1 LAACGDPGP
10 ADAVRKTIGPQ
21 GGLISS
27 HDQVLT
33 IVFQP
38 GALSSELEI
47 EVFESDEPPPI
58 FGPAYRVRPHVELL
72 VDAEVTYR
80 RVLPSN
86 PNAATVA
93 AIRWDDYTS
102 GMGHWEPLPRL
113 AVSPAQQSVIAL
125 DDELSLYYGLLEDP
139 DAPPLPDDGADTPPP
154 DDGPGTTGTT
164 TTEPGSDTGQ
174 TTMAVDPTT
183 SAEDGPVGSS
193 EGSTSEPGG
202 SSSDGGASTDDGMMV
217 VPICGDG
224 IPQPGELCLVPGG
237 NAPVGPVPIDVGA
250 GDLDGDGAI
259 DVVTLDSGALE
270 VSVSF
275 GNGDGT
281 LAAPGAGT
289 GLTGTPTRLE
299 LGDFTGDGELD
310 VVVLDTE
317 TDAVLLLQG
326 DGAGGLMPPL
336 ATPTGAGVVAMAG
349 ATFDP
354 GASRDLAVLDAGA
367 NTLQIVLGG
376 PAGLVAGPTAMVGA
390 AIDDAIVTGSFNPG
404 GDAFTDIMGVGVA
417 GYDAWATDGLGTGFI
432 GEIANAF
439 GPGGTFAMVVAGDVD
454 EDGDDDVVG
463 IDTTGD
469 VLVLGL
475 STGGA
480 ANFSFAAPIA
490 LGTDPSD
497 VALADLDGDGDLEAV
512 VCNATSGDV
521 MVLAWNAGGYA
532 LAFTFGT
539 GITPSGVAVGQL
551 DGDGVPDIVVANAG
565 SDDVTIVLSDP

>member
-1 LAACGDPGP
+1 
-10 ADAVRKTIGPQ
+10 
-21 GGLISS
+21 
-27 HDQVLT
+27 
-33 IVFQP
+33 
-38 GALSSELEI
+38 
-47 EVFESDEPPPI
+47 
-58 FGPAYRVRPHVELL
+58 
-72 VDAEVTYR
+72 
-80 RVLPSN
+80 
-86 PNAATVA
+86 
-93 AIRWDDYTS
+93 
-102 GMGHWEPLPRL
+102 
-113 AVSPAQQSVIAL
+113 
-125 DDELSLYYGLLEDP
+125 
-139 DAPPLPDDGADTPPP
+139 
-154 DDGPGTTGTT
+154 
-164 TTEPGSDTGQ
+164 
-174 TTMAVDPTT
+174 
-183 SAEDGPVGSS
+183 
-193 EGSTSEPGG
+193 
-202 SSSDGGASTDDGMMV
+202 
-217 VPICGDG
+217 
-224 IPQPGELCLVPGG
+224 
-237 NAPVGPVPIDVGA
+237 
-250 GDLDGDGAI
+250 
-259 DVVTLDSGALE
+259 
-270 VSVSF
+270 
-275 GNGDGT
+275 
-281 LAAPGAGT
+281 
-289 GLTGTPTRLE
+289 
-299 LGDFTGDGELD
+299 
-310 VVVLDTE
+310 
-317 TDAVLLLQG
+317 
-326 DGAGGLMPPL
+326 
-336 ATPTGAGVVAMAG
+336 
-349 ATFDP
+349 
-354 GASRDLAVLDAGA
+354 
-367 NTLQIVLGG
+367 
-376 PAGLVAGPTAMVGA
+376 MVGA